1 MPVYVVEYLDM
12 FALPVQDDPA
22 SPVVFTED
30 MLRGES

>member
-1 MPVYVVEYLDM
+1 MPVYVVEYLDT
-12 FALPVQDDPA
+12 FALPVPDAPA